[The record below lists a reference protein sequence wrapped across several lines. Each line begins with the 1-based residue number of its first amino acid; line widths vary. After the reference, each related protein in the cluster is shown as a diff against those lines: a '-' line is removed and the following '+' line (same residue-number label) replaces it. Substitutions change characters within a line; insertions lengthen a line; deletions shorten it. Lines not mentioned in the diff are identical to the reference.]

1 MASLTLMELT
11 VALFR
16 RSEPASSST
25 EEGRLIEVFANSPH
39 QTSYLAPGLA
49 YNLFRYRLTPDLC
62 CAVAED
68 RPVPG
73 FLDRSIWKYA
83 GTLHCNHR
91 LPLGFDPAAAEMGI
105 HLNGFYL
112 FQIADS

>member
-1 MASLTLMELT
+1 MD
-11 VALFR
+11 
-16 RSEPASSST
+16 
-25 EEGRLIEVFANSPH
+25 EGRPIEAFANLPH
-39 QTSYLAPGLA
+39 QASYLAPGLA

-73 FLDRSIWKYA
+73 FLDRSIWIYA
-83 GTLHCNHR
+83 GTLHFYHR
-91 LPLGFDPAAAEMGI
+91 PPRGFDPAAAKMGI
-105 HLNGFYL
+105 RLNGFYL